1 MRMLRSGSGL
11 LLATLLLSAA
21 PVAAFDIDYTITNP
35 NDVSKYM
42 TIEKPTAG
50 RDFVEKVASY
60 VRFVPKGDRRLFPVF
75 INTHNYLTCPDSEK
89 KWRVNEVKQVSYD
102 RRRGVVMLVFFFD
115 KPACTTPTFY
125 LEPIVGDA

>member
-21 PVAAFDIDYTITNP
+21 PVAAFDIDY
-35 NDVSKYM
+35 DVAKGVSKYM
-42 TIEKPTAG
+42 TIEKPTEG
-50 RDFVEKVASY
+50 RDFVDKVASY
-60 VRFVPKGDRRLFPVF
+60 VRFVPKGDRHLFPVF

-89 KWRVNEVKQVSYD
+89 KWRVNDVKQVSRD
-102 RRRGVVMLVFFFD
+102 RRRGVVMVVFFFD
-115 KPACTTPTFY
+115 KPTCTKPTFH